1 MGRVD
6 VVTKAGWTREN
17 LRHGA
22 AMLRYGRHPA
32 ATVYDSIG
40 EDFFIA
46 LAPGWLNLGLWE
58 GDGSDPAEAAVA
70 VRRLVETIAE
80 GLPKGVDVLDVGN
93 GLAAQD
99 PVIAAVAETR
109 RLVAL
114 NITLSQLVAGRQRLA
129 EAGARAVNGDATR
142 LPFADGSFDGVIS
155 VEAAFHFPSRARF
168 FAETFRVLRP
178 GGVLTMSDIP
188 TYRYPRGPR
197 ELLAALSQLR
207 VWGLGKHAAA
217 TPVEIVRQVEQAGFV
232 DIRDAAGGGAR
243 DRAGAAVRAGP
254 APVDARGSD
263 GLLPPRGVDHAV
275 AGRAA
280 LGPRHDRLPAAPRD
294 ETGPAS
300 LPQTS

>member
-1 MGRVD
+1 MTR
-6 VVTKAGWTREN
+6 AGWTREN
-17 LRHGA
+17 LKHGA

-46 LAPGWLNLGLWE
+46 LAPGWLNLGLWD
-58 GDGSDPAEAAVA
+58 GDGSDPAEAAIA
-70 VRRLVETIAE
+70 VRRLVETIADALTE
-80 GLPKGVDVLDVGN
+80 GSRRPRCGERFGRRRI
-93 GLAAQD
+93 

-114 NITLSQLVAGRQRLA
+114 NITLSQLVAGRRRLA
-129 EAGARAVNGDATR
+129 EAGARAVNGDATM
-142 LPFADGSFDGVIS
+142 LPFVDGSFDGVIS

-168 FAETFRVLRP
+168 FSEAFRVLRP

-217 TPVEIVRQVEQAGFV
+217 TPVEIVRTVENAGFV
-232 DIRDAAGGGAR
+232 DI
-243 DRAGAAVRAGP
+243 
-254 APVDARGSD
+254 
-263 GLLPPRGVDHAV
+263 
-275 AGRAA
+275 
-280 LGPRHDRLPAAPRD
+280 
-294 ETGPAS
+294 ETQLVVSA
-300 LPQTS
+300 